1 LHLVNQVYA
10 AVAVHISLGV
20 KMKTVANLSVLVVE
34 DEPLQKIFAI
44 EKLRE
49 LGCIDVVDAADGIE
63 AMERLAERRVDLIF
77 CDIGMPNMDGPQFV
91 LAQDRSAQ
99 SAGKELPMLVWMSAH
114 SEDVRESHLQLAYS
128 AGFPFVEAIA
138 KPLSLPALQTILT
151 TALTLMNAAKPL
163 PGKNGKAMPSP
174 VDGAIGDDDILR
186 AICDTSEFEV
196 WYQPQVSLETK
207 TIVGA
212 DAMVRW
218 SHPKFSYLVPEQFMT
233 LIERQGLGLML
244 FYRTVNHVLKTQQKL
259 EHIGCS
265 IPICIKA
272 SASTLETPEI
282 ADYLYERSQRYGIGS
297 HLLTV
302 GISEEEPSQHALKL
316 AASLNRLRLRGF
328 GLSIDDFGSG
338 ISTMKLLSQMPFT
351 EIRIDR
357 HFVRQFLR
365 QPQCRVIV
373 ESIISIA
380 KRLQL
385 TVTAEGIENARQM
398 EVLAAM
404 GCGRGQGYISAPLR
418 QEEFLNKVGAN
429 QLFNNGLINA

>member
-1 LHLVNQVYA
+1 M
-10 AVAVHISLGV
+10 HISLGV

-34 DEPLQKIFAI
+34 DEPLQKLFAV

-49 LGCIDVVDAADGIE
+49 LGCIDVVDAADGME

-77 CDIGMPNMDGPQFV
+77 CDIGMPNMDGSQFV

-114 SEDVRESHLQLAYS
+114 PEDIRESHLQLAYS

-138 KPLSLPALQTILT
+138 KPLSLPALQTILA
-151 TALTLMNAAKPL
+151 TALTLMNAAKP
-163 PGKNGKAMPSP
+163 PPVKGGKTMPSP
-174 VDGAIGDDDILR
+174 VDSAIGDDDILR

-207 TIVGA
+207 AIVGA

-259 EHIGCS
+259 EQIGCS

-297 HLLTV
+297 HLVTV

-373 ESIISIA
+373 ESIIGIA

-385 TVTAEGIENARQM
+385 TVTAEGLENARQM

-404 GCGRGQGYISAPLR
+404 GCGRGQGYIAAPMR
-418 QEEFLNKVGAN
+418 QEDFLNKVGAN

>member
-1 LHLVNQVYA
+1 MHLVNQVYA
-10 AVAVHISLGV
+10 AAAVHISLGV

-49 LGCIDVVDAADGIE
+49 LGCVDVVDAADGME
-63 AMERLAERRVDLIF
+63 AMERLAERRIDLIF
-77 CDIGMPNMDGPQFV
+77 CDIGMPNMDGSQFV
-91 LAQDRSAQ
+91 LAQDRSAL

-114 SEDVRESHLQLAYS
+114 PEDVRESHLQLAYS
-128 AGFPFVEAIA
+128 AGFPFVEAIS
-138 KPLSLPALQTILT
+138 KPLSLPALQTILAT
-151 TALTLMNAAKPL
+151 SLTLMNATRPL
-163 PGKNGKAMPSP
+163 PGKSGKTPPA
-174 VDGAIGDDDILR
+174 DGAIGDDDILR

-259 EHIGCS
+259 EQIGCS

-297 HLLTV
+297 HLVTV
-302 GISEEEPSQHALKL
+302 GISEEEPSQHALRL
-316 AASLNRLRLRGF
+316 AASLNRLRVRGF

-365 QPQCRVIV
+365 QAQCRVIV
-373 ESIISIA
+373 ESIIGIA

-404 GCGRGQGYISAPLR
+404 GCGRGQGYIAAPMR